1 MGFVKVLKNRSYFKR
16 FQVKFKRRR
25 QGKTDY
31 AARRQLIWQD
41 KDKYG
46 TPKYRLVVRITNKRI
61 VCQIFYAR
69 IQGDIC
75 VGSASSHEL
84 PRFGVK
90 VGLTNYS
97 AAYCTGLLLARRILK
112 TMKLDGIYAGLEEAT
127 GEVYN
132 VEQVKGKSHSFRCF
146 LDTGLARTSSG
157 ANIFGV
163 LKGAVD
169 GGLEIPHSTKRFPGH
184 VAKDDSYKPDVHK
197 ARIFGRHVGD
207 YIKKLQDDGNEEI
220 LKRQFGDYV
229 KNKLTSS
236 SSLEQMYRNAHKAI
250 RADPEIKPKRKHFTP
265 PANARKCVKRI
276 KMSDKQRK
284 DRVRQKKEAFLKKL
298 ESQMAANDA

>member
-1 MGFVKVLKNRSYFKR
+1 MGFVKVLKTKAYFKR

-25 QGKTDY
+25 EGKTDY
-31 AARRQLIWQD
+31 GARQQLIWQD

-46 TPKYRLVVRITNKRI
+46 TPKYRLVVRVTNKRVI
-61 VCQIFYAR
+61 CQIFYAR
-69 IQGDIC
+69 IKGDIC
-75 VGSASSHEL
+75 VTSATSKEL
-84 PRFGVK
+84 PRYGVK

-97 AAYCTGLLLARRILK
+97 AAYCTGLLLARRVLK
-112 TMKLDGIYAGLEEAT
+112 LMKLDSIYAGLEEAT

-146 LDTGLARTSSG
+146 LDTGLARTSTG
-157 ANIFGV
+157 ANIFGA

-184 VAKDDSYKPDVHK
+184 GQDDSYKPEVHK
-197 ARIFGRHVGD
+197 ARIFGRHVAD
-207 YIKKLQDDGNEEI
+207 YIKQLQDDGDEER

-229 KNKLTSS
+229 SNKLTTANAI
-236 SSLEQMYRNAHKAI
+236 EQMYKNAHKAI
-250 RADPEIKPKRKHFTP
+250 RANPEASPKKEHYTP
-265 PANARKCVKRI
+265 APKARKNVRRK
-276 KMSDKQRK
+276 KMSTKQRL

-298 ESQMAANDA
+298 ETQMAANE